1 MTLSSTFRGVDPAP
15 KCFPSAIGRL
25 PRVGIAAVDFGS
37 LGSTIWCPPP
47 LAGARR
53 EGMKDICLVH
63 PVENGMGAMTKRE
76 AAA

>member
-1 MTLSSTFRGVDPAP
+1 
-15 KCFPSAIGRL
+15 
-25 PRVGIAAVDFGS
+25 
-37 LGSTIWCPPP
+37 